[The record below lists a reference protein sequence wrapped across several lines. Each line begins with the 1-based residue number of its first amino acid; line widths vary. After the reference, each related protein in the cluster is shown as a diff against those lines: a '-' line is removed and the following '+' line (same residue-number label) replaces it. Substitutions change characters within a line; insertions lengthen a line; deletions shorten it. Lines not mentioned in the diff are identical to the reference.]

1 MTASRGRGSAGNVTC
16 SPRAMRVAVHAAT
29 AASRMSWAATSPAS
43 RRSGILIPA
52 RRRSR
57 SRSRWPF
64 HVRFPNA
71 SGPPASTANET
82 SGWTSPTRGSRTRST
97 SRIAVR
103 SAQPCA
109 EVLGAIAR
117 ASLYVRTSSAT
128 RDGVK
133 KMLER
138 LAPTAARASRSAR
151 RLAPGSGRPIG
162 MSTPTTT
169 ASANRSSSA
178 GKRRSR
184 TASANRPCSSATAI
198 QPPRAASTPSVST
211 WTDTDPDQ
219 VAVRKQEAE
228 CQQRQ
233 SRQTAAP
240 GRGEGERPPE
250 RQRHQQPRQSR
261 PQRKPRGRGE
271 EQREEEE
278 IRQAEI
284 GLAASSGNRKGKRE
298 RREHLLVLLHDH
310 IGGPLRG
317 EHRVRIDPGDDQ
329 RDEHDP
335 AEGLEVAEEPEA
347 DRGDPEE
354 LAEVL
359 GRAPTDEVEQERQ
372 QCERDRRRDRPTPRP
387 ERQHQPDER
396 EGGRDQHRRDE
407 RDVPPRRRLPQ
418 PIVERVVESERR
430 AES

>member
-1 MTASRGRGSAGNVTC
+1 MTGSPGRGSPGSVTC
-16 SPRAMRVAVHAAT
+16 SPCAMRVAVHAAT
-29 AASRMSWAATSPAS
+29 AASRTSSAGTRPAS

-57 SRSRWPF
+57 TRSRWPF

-71 SGPPASTANET
+71 SGSPASTANEPSGCT
-82 SGWTSPTRGSRTRST
+82 SRTRGSRMRST

-117 ASLYVRTSSAT
+117 ASRYVGTSSAA

-138 LAPTAARASRSAR
+138 LAPTAARPSRSAR

-162 MSTPTTT
+162 TSTPITT

-178 GKRRSR
+178 GNRRSR
-184 TASANRPCSSATAI
+184 TAFANRPCSSKTAI
-198 QPPRAASTPSVST
+198 QPPRAASTPTVST
-211 WTDTDPDQ
+211 WTDPDPDQ
-219 VAVRKQEAE
+219 IAVRQQEAE
-228 CQQRQ
+228 RQQWQ
-233 SRQTAAP
+233 SGQTAAP
-240 GRGEGERPPE
+240 GGGERE
-250 RQRHQQPRQSR
+250 RRAEGQCHQEPRQSR
-261 PQRKPRGRGE
+261 PQREPRGRRE

-278 IRQAEI
+278 IRETEI
-284 GLAASSGNRKGKRE
+284 GRSASSRNRKGKRE

-310 IGGPLRG
+310 VGWTLRC
-317 EHRVRIDPGDDQ
+317 EHRVRVDPGDDQ
-329 RDEHDP
+329 RHEHDP
-335 AEGLEVAEEPEA
+335 AERLEVAEEPEA
-347 DRGDPEE
+347 DGGDAEE

-359 GRAPTDEVEQERQ
+359 GRAPTYEMEQECQ
-372 QCERDRRRDRPTPRP
+372 QSERGRRRDRPAPRT
-387 ERQHQPDER
+387 ERQDQPDEG
-396 EGGRDQHRRDE
+396 EGRRDQQRRDK
-407 RDVPPRRRLPQ
+407 RDVPPRRGLPQ
-418 PIVERVVESERR
+418 PIVERVVEPERR